1 MNRGLKKLK
10 PYPFERLATIRSR
23 VKPPEASKLI
33 DLSIGEPQHA
43 TPSVILDALVDALGG
58 ISGYPKTRGLPA
70 LREAITT
77 WASRRF
83 HLETGS
89 LTPEHHVLPVNGT
102 REALFAIVQCSVDV
116 QSGKDLVLVPNPF
129 YQIYEGA
136 ALLSGAKPY
145 YLPCPAARGFQ
156 PHWEAVP
163 DEIWARAALVFVCS
177 PANPSGAVLTTDDY
191 QTLTSLADRYRFTVV
206 ADECYSELYLDE
218 TAPPLGLLEY
228 CARYRRNDFRLCLAM
243 HSLSKRSSVPGL
255 RSGFVAGDSQLI
267 DSFFHYRTYQGGAMP
282 LHVQHASM
290 AAWSDENHVKEN
302 RARYREK
309 FEQVL
314 AILSAC
320 VSVEKPPAGFYLWPE
335 LEIDGITA
343 CERLLG
349 EAGVLV
355 LPGDFLARPTSEGN
369 PGQNRIRLALVP
381 EIDVCVEAAQRISN
395 TLR

>member
-1 MNRGLKKLK
+1 MNRGLNKLK
-10 PYPFERLATIRSR
+10 PYPFERLTAIRAR
-23 VKPPEASKLI
+23 IRPPTTGKLV

-43 TPSVILDALVDALGG
+43 TPAVILDALGDALRG
-58 ISGYPKTRGLPA
+58 IADYPKTRGLLA
-70 LREAITT
+70 LREVIVA

-83 HLETGS
+83 HLENVN
-89 LTPEHHVLPVNGT
+89 LTAEHHVLPVNGT
-102 REALFAIVQCSVDV
+102 REALFAIVQCSVDAN
-116 QSGKDLVLVPNPF
+116 SRKDLILIPNPF

-156 PHWEAVP
+156 PQWDAVP
-163 DEIWARAALVFVCS
+163 DEIWSRAALVFVCS
-177 PANPSGAVLTTDDY
+177 PANPSGAVLTSDDY
-191 QTLTSLADRYRFTVV
+191 HTLTSLADRYKFTVV

-228 CARYRRNDFRLCLAM
+228 CARSGRNDFRHCLAM

-255 RSGFVAGDSQLI
+255 RSGFVAGDRHLI
-267 DSFFHYRTYQGGAMP
+267 ESFYQYRTYQGGAMP
-282 LHVQHASM
+282 LHVQHASI

-309 FEQVL
+309 FDQTL
-314 AILSAC
+314 PILSSC
-320 VSVEKPPAGFYLWPE
+320 SDVERPPAGFYLWPE
-335 LEIDGITA
+335 LEIDGVTA

-355 LPGDFLARPTSEGN
+355 LPGDFLAHPTAEGN
-369 PGQNRIRLALVP
+369 PGQRRIRLALVP
-381 EIDVCVEAAQRISN
+381 DVEVCVEAAQRISD